1 MEDIMRIRTYKNI
14 ALSTTAIAIA
24 TAGTV
29 MMMAGCANTADY
41 TGDDASSPAAIEAAT
56 ADDAETAATE
66 AIELDG
72 GQIGMSS
79 PIVDYA
85 TLEEAEQAAGFE
97 VTVPDSIDGY
107 DTISYSVISDELIQV
122 IYSSDD
128 ASITI
133 RKASTSV
140 GEDISGDYNVYAEE
154 QTQEMD
160 GKQVT
165 LRGDNDYAALAIWTD
180 GDYSYSVMSSEGA
193 VFSAEEIG
201 TIVMA
206 VK

>member
-1 MEDIMRIRTYKNI
+1 MRIRTYKNI
-14 ALSTTAIAIA
+14 ALSNTAIAIA

-41 TGDDASSPAAIEAAT
+41 TGDDASSPAASEAAT

-72 GQIGMSS
+72 GQIGMPS

-97 VTVPDSIDGY
+97 ITVPDSIDGY